1 MNSYFTAFQKDD
13 MVLNLVH
20 NAGVI
25 EPITPLMKLD
35 LEAFRSIMRINV
47 EGPLFLT
54 QQLLSPPSP
63 HLNHESRVLF
73 VGSGAAHKPYHSW
86 GGYCMSKAALHM
98 MYQVFKEEK
107 TTVTSESG
115 QDNMSTDSK
124 DSPIS
129 SSRLVLPPRFG
140 SIRPGVVDTP
150 MQQTLRTAQDFENVQ
165 FFKNLKEEGK
175 LVSSEKVAKF
185 IDFLLH
191 DTEPDEFERDEW
203 DIRDAAHQSRW

>member
-1 MNSYFTAFQKDD
+1 
-13 MVLNLVH
+13 
-20 NAGVI
+20 
-25 EPITPLMKLD
+25 
-35 LEAFRSIMRINV
+35 MRINV